1 MNVKHDIYRSIQI
14 SYRNDMLHCEDQ
26 IKQIIKHLNLLFISF
41 DGIDNITANDGIWF
55 KILTCT
61 QLEQRLAFVVEN
73 FRKDFLIAYTKAL
86 PIMPMISIVCNLVL
100 SIISIQQM
108 AYRFGILIV
117 TTYTYFYEAILCSHK
132 FMHDP
137 ELS

>member
-1 MNVKHDIYRSIQI
+1 MSNIISLVSPTSIGV
-14 SYRNDMLHCEDQ
+14 SKFHTEMMLHCEDQ

-61 QLEQRLAFVVEN
+61 QLEQKQRLAYVVEN
-73 FRKDFLIAYTKAL
+73 FRKDFLIPYTKAL

-100 SIISIQQM
+100 SIISIQ
-108 AYRFGILIV
+108 
-117 TTYTYFYEAILCSHK
+117 
-132 FMHDP
+132 
-137 ELS
+137 